1 MNMGSDNGSKKSRL
15 SKLTQLENEVA
26 KLSEQLKEDKQTIHR
41 LKESLIERD
50 LRIQELESKLIYAQQ
65 SLLKKAVFTIHQC
78 RNQVKGGIDEK
89 IINPAFAHIQQQI
102 EVIQGIVHEAKEL
115 IGKKK
120 MLIHNNINATSN
132 RLHHCPDQAIIYF
145 ERWIVEPVRLLNYET
160 LGLIDNSRA
169 MIEQKVVHPGKLW
182 WGEMVVV
189 ARELPI
195 RSQVMFEVW
204 LSGPVMQKIQKIQTL
219 PVIAN
224 ELRANVDT
232 LLQRLINRLKSGAE
246 QGVANTVEAVKK
258 SPFWDGKRPMEAIQ

>member
-1 MNMGSDNGSKKSRL
+1 MGSDNGSKKSRL

-78 RNQVKGGIDEK
+78 RNQVKSGIDEK

-160 LGLIDNSRA
+160 VGLIDNSRA
-169 MIEQKVVHPGKLW
+169 MIEQKIVHPGKLW
-182 WGEMVVV
+182 WAEMVVV
-189 ARELPI
+189 ALELPI
-195 RSQVMFEVW
+195 RSQVMLQIW
-204 LSGPVMQKIQKIQTL
+204 LAGPVKKIETL

-224 ELRANVDT
+224 ELRANIDA
-232 LLQRLINRLKSGAE
+232 LLKRLINQLKSGAE

-258 SPFWDGKRPMEAIQ
+258 SPFWDGNRPVEAVQ